1 MQKLQKFSKFVA
13 EAGNA
18 AKDFV
23 APKDSDDEV
32 IKYKPRSKGE
42 EEFVAKHKI
51 EKTDAE
57 PKGQNHIFKGDV
69 KAVKEEVEV
78 DEKKN
83 LDEGVLDTLRSIVKD
98 KQYKTVKFKNGKH
111 MSIDMTTANMIVKS
125 FDKRIKRDDLK
136 KKVSNMLDQSPEG
149 LMKVLDIMQK

>member
-57 PKGQNHIFKGDV
+57 PKGQNHIFNGDV

-98 KQYKTVKFKNGKH
+98 KQYKFVNPKKIISKYLNNNFK
-111 MSIDMTTANMIVKS
+111 DVYY
-125 FDKRIKRDDLK
+125 FDDTHWNNIILSDLAEAIENK
-136 KKVSNMLDQSPEG
+136 MLE
-149 LMKVLDIMQK
+149 